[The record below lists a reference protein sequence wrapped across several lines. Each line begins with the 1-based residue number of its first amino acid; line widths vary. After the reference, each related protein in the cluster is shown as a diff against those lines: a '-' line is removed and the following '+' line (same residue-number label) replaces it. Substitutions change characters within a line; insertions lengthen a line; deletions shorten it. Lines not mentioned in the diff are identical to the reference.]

1 MIVAVV
7 FHNQIP
13 FSFQGHERV
22 FQTLA
27 GWSILEIE
35 PGRIQLSH
43 PQFTPGQDI
52 IVDGAAYSLVTK
64 LGQPPVEIVPD
75 EPIPPTVPSVRPPK
89 QPDPSTD
96 VRRKKR

>member
-7 FHNQIP
+7 FHNQVP

-75 EPIPPTVPSVRPPK
+75 EPIPPTVPSIPPPK
-89 QPDPSTD
+89 QEAAP
-96 VRRKKR
+96 VVHGKKKR